1 MAPIIQATIP
11 RKYPEELENIFGN
24 NLEDIFG
31 TETEQLKKIDIRSIA
46 GNVVKISKLLE
57 QLPNEG
63 VLDVYQKFGKN
74 ARPTFLQVAVEVLKM
89 IHTSKIFE
97 TYKLPKLE
105 ATINRLGGQEAEWSI
120 LYLRYPVQRSVKVWH
135 ILRDIL
141 IEWDGNLNDPA
152 YVRVLSDGT
161 MNVNDKQHG
170 NFGRLIMGAERVL
183 VEGVHSDNDSMD
195 SNMYASRNI
204 HNLESSWENNANVRV
219 TRAQDFEFEGEAVKP
234 DDAPYLEFFNLLD
247 NLDCSWQ
254 ERSLPKKAK
263 VCQNGEKLYNDFCQY
278 GTKVNPK
285 DPSIFEHAVQM
296 NVTIWPHGELTREF
310 VWGACEFMKQMQE
323 SGFTSAQMR
332 DIRSYIKRAVSE
344 TYPDNPKKPG
354 RATGPGTLWGDVRA
368 FLNTLDTKGATK
380 DWRTGLAPNYTIAA
394 GIRDLILNWNA
405 YYKDHSNVTNVKL
418 ELPYIKSGTGD
429 TFDVEVGF
437 YYNGE
442 RKNKKGKDLQ
452 PYYRDEEVAFDHAE
466 LEFETEEDEADAI

>member
-278 GTKVNPK
+278 GTKV
-285 DPSIFEHAVQM
+285 
-296 NVTIWPHGELTREF
+296 
-310 VWGACEFMKQMQE
+310 
-323 SGFTSAQMR
+323 
-332 DIRSYIKRAVSE
+332 
-344 TYPDNPKKPG
+344 
-354 RATGPGTLWGDVRA
+354 
-368 FLNTLDTKGATK
+368 
-380 DWRTGLAPNYTIAA
+380 
-394 GIRDLILNWNA
+394 
-405 YYKDHSNVTNVKL
+405 
-418 ELPYIKSGTGD
+418 KS
-429 TFDVEVGF
+429 
-437 YYNGE
+437 
-442 RKNKKGKDLQ
+442 
-452 PYYRDEEVAFDHAE
+452 
-466 LEFETEEDEADAI
+466 

>member
-1 MAPIIQATIP
+1 MAQKT
-11 RKYPEELENIFGN
+11 RKYPEELENLFGN

-31 TETEQLKKIDIRSIA
+31 DELSQTKKIDIRSIA
-46 GNVVKISKLLE
+46 GNSVKIKELLDK
-57 QLPNEG
+57 LPNEG

-74 ARPTFLQVAVEVLKM
+74 ARPTFLQVAVEVLRM
-89 IHTSKIFE
+89 LEASKIFD

-105 ATINRLGGQEAEWSI
+105 DAITRIGGQEAEWSN
-120 LYLRYPVQRSVKVWH
+120 LFLRYPVQRSVKVWH

-170 NFGRLIMGAERVL
+170 NFGRLIMGEGKVL
-183 VEGVHSDNDSMD
+183 VEGVHSDSPSMD

-219 TRAQDFEFEGEAVKP
+219 TRAQDFEFEGEAVKA
-234 DDAPYLEFFNLLD
+234 DDAPYLDFFNLLD

-263 VCQNGEKLYNDFCQY
+263 VCQNGEKLYTDFCQY
-278 GTKVNPK
+278 GKKTTTK
-285 DPSIFEHAVQM
+285 DLSIFEHAVQM

-310 VWGACEFMKQMQE
+310 VWGVSEFMQQMQD
-323 SGFTSAQMR
+323 SGFTSSQMR
-332 DIRSYIKRAVSE
+332 DIRSYIKRAISE
-344 TYPDNPKKPG
+344 SYPDNPKRPG
-354 RATGPGTLWGDVRA
+354 RATGAGTLWGDVKA
-368 FLNTLDTKGATK
+368 FLNTLDTKGTTK
-380 DWRTGLAPNYTIAA
+380 DWRTGIAPNFTIAA

-405 YYKDHSNVTNVKL
+405 YYKDHSNVTHVKL
-418 ELPYIKSGTGD
+418 DLPLIKSADGD
-429 TFDVEVGF
+429 EFDVEVGF

-452 PYYRDEEVAFDHAE
+452 PYYRDEEVAFDHAK
-466 LEFETEEDEADAI
+466 LEYEAEEDEADTV

>member
-1 MAPIIQATIP
+1 MAQKE

-31 TETEQLKKIDIRSIA
+31 TELEQLKKIDLRSIA
-46 GNVVKISKLLE
+46 GNVVKIEQLIE
-57 QLPNEG
+57 QLPHDG

-89 IHTSKIFE
+89 LDESGIFK

-105 ATINRLGGQEAEWSI
+105 DAIARVGGEEAEWSV
-120 LYLRYPVQRSVKVWH
+120 LHLRYPVQRSVKVWH

-141 IEWDGNLNDPA
+141 VEWDGNLNDPA

-170 NFGRLIMGAERVL
+170 NFGRLIMGEEKVII
-183 VEGVHSDNDSMD
+183 EGIHSDDESMD
-195 SNMYASRNI
+195 SNMFASRNI
-204 HNLESSWENNANVRV
+204 YNLETSWENNALVRV
-219 TRAQDFEFEGEAVKP
+219 TRAQDYALEGVAVKP
-234 DDAPYLEFFNLLD
+234 DDAPYLDFYNLLD

-254 ERSLPKKAK
+254 ERSLPKKPK
-263 VCQNGEKLYNDFCQY
+263 VCQNGEKLYKDFCQY
-278 GTKVNPK
+278 GTKPTTK
-285 DPSIFEHAVQM
+285 DLSIFEHAIQM
-296 NVTIWPHGELTREF
+296 NVSIWPHGELAREF
-310 VWGACEFMKQMQE
+310 VWGVSEFMQQMQD

-332 DIRSYIKRAVSE
+332 DIRSYVKRAVGE
-344 TYPDNPKKPG
+344 NYPDNPKKPG
-354 RATGPGTLWGDVRA
+354 RATGAGTLWGDVRA

-380 DWRTGLAPNYTIAA
+380 DWRTGLAPNFTIAA

-405 YYKDHSNVTNVKL
+405 YYKDHSNVTHVKL
-418 ELPYIKSGTGD
+418 DLPFIKSADGD
-429 TFDVEVGF
+429 EFDVEVGF

-466 LEFETEEDEADAI
+466 LEFEAEEDEADAV

>member
-1 MAPIIQATIP
+1 LVL
-11 RKYPEELENIFGN
+11 KL
-24 NLEDIFG
+24 
-31 TETEQLKKIDIRSIA
+31 EQLKKIDIRSIA

-63 VLDVYQKFGKN
+63 VLDVYQSLVRN

-310 VWGACEFMKQMQE
+310 IWGACEFMKQMQE